1 MALDL
6 LAKTVT
12 FEVQHKPGYRLKI
25 RSEKLHYIMCE
36 NSLRKLLD
44 VEIALQLTFSPVFL
58 IT

>member
-44 VEIALQLTFSPVFL
+44 VEIAL
-58 IT
+58 